1 MTDENKSPADGPGE
15 AVIDEPTEHA
25 LDPAK
30 DPNNEWEAKAAEQI
44 KEGETGSS
52 DGHEGDSSSEDEDD
66 AEESGS

>member
-1 MTDENKSPADGPGE
+1 MTEDKNNPADGPGE

-44 KEGETGSS
+44 AEGGDADEEPKKDES
-52 DGHEGDSSSEDEDD
+52 DS
-66 AEESGS
+66 